1 MTCTAEWF
9 VVLPGNSSAAQRA
22 TARFQ
27 AIDSGVQI
35 LARREGRPWIIGRS
49 ARTLVAVHAAGG
61 SAALLGTHEGGEQ
74 ELADALSPGDPIGT
88 VVALMRGA
96 GSYHAVLATG
106 SGTWVC
112 GDVAGMRPVFW
123 ARVDGAVVFGDHA
136 RLLAEAAGTVRVDPS
151 HLAMHL
157 LGPVPP
163 LALTES
169 GSSPYEGVR
178 AVPPGSVGYV
188 EGSQAVAVRRWWTAP
203 DDERALPEAAPV
215 LRDALRRAV
224 AVRTRGEP
232 LVGCE
237 LSGGADSTALSAL
250 AYEEV
255 GGERLANFTRAPAD
269 PANDDTDW
277 ARLAAASQ
285 PGASHDIFE
294 VGAVPPQFAGMDAP
308 FVLDA
313 PSPSAASPL
322 RSAFWWR
329 HAAGTGVR
337 TLLSGKGGDELT
349 LTALPY
355 LSYTRR
361 RDRHTARQHMKGWAA
376 LWGSSVRQ
384 VRLQAV
390 APMPYAAWLAGC
402 LTRKDESFGWEAGP
416 HVPPWLTASAR
427 TVLADA
433 VSTAADAAE
442 PLHDRPHQHTAMAA
456 IRALA
461 RWNRLQADAAA
472 PFGIRIGYPYADQ
485 QVIEAALSTRAE
497 ARTSP
502 YQNKPLLTAAMRGIV
517 PATYLARRTKGG
529 YSADTTAAAA
539 AMRQTFA
546 RLLDADCRL
555 ASYGLIDPDRLR
567 AALTSWDRADER
579 TDLLLHLTV
588 MCEIW
593 ARTADNHPLPTLDSP
608 VEARC

>member
-1 MTCTAEWF
+1 MTCTLAEWF
-9 VVLPGNSSAAQRA
+9 AVLPGNGSAAQRA
-22 TARFQ
+22 TARFE
-27 AIDSGVQI
+27 ATDPGVQI
-35 LARREGRPWIIGRS
+35 LARHEGRPWIIGRS
-49 ARTLVAVHAAGG
+49 TRPLLAVHAAGV
-61 SAALLGTHEGGEQ
+61 SAALLGTHECGEQ
-74 ELADALSPGDPIGT
+74 ELSDALTPADPVGT
-88 VVALMRGA
+88 IAALMRGA

-106 SGTWVC
+106 NSTWVC
-112 GDVAGMRPVFW
+112 GDVAGMRPVFR
-123 ARVDGAVVFGDHA
+123 AQVGGAVVFGDHA
-136 RLLAEAAGTVRVDPS
+136 RLLAEAAGTVRIDPS
-151 HLAMHL
+151 HLVMHL

-163 LALTES
+163 LALAES

-178 AVPPGSVGYV
+178 VVPPGNVGYV
-188 EGSQAVAVRRWWTAP
+188 EDGRGVAVRRWWSVP

-224 AVRTRGEP
+224 AVRSRGEP

-255 GGERLANFTRAPAD
+255 GERLANFTRAPAD

-277 ARLAAASQ
+277 ARLVAASQ
-285 PGASHDIFE
+285 PGASHETFE
-294 VGAVPPQFAGMDAP
+294 VGAVPAQFAGMDAP
-308 FVLDA
+308 FALDA

-329 HAAGTGVR
+329 HAAGAGAR

-361 RDRHTARQHMKGWAA
+361 RDRRTARQHVKGWAA
-376 LWGSSVRQ
+376 LWGSSARQ
-384 VRLQAV
+384 VQSQAV
-390 APMPYAAWLAGC
+390 APESYAAWLAGC
-402 LTRKDESFGWEAGP
+402 LTRQDESFGWEAGP
-416 HVPPWLTASAR
+416 HVPPWLTGAAR
-427 TVLADA
+427 TALADA
-433 VSTAADAAE
+433 VSTAAAAVE
-442 PLHDRPHQHTAMAA
+442 PLHDRPHQHTTMAA

-461 RWNRLQADAAA
+461 RWNRLQADAAG
-472 PFGIRIGYPYADQ
+472 PFGIRLGYPYADQ
-485 QVIEAALSTRAE
+485 QVIEAALSARAE

-517 PATYLARRTKGG
+517 PAACLARRTKGG
-529 YSADTTAAAA
+529 YSTDTVTAAA

-555 ASYGLIDPDRLR
+555 ASYGLIDAERLR
-567 AALTSWDRADER
+567 AALTGWDRADER
-579 TDLLLHLTV
+579 TDLLLHLTI

-608 VEARC
+608 AEARC